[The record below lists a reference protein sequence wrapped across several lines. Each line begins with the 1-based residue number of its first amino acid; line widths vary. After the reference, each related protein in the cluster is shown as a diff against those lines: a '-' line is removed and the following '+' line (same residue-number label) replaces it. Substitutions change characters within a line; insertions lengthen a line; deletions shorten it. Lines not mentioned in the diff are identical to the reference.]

1 MDNLLNKID
10 CQASTLVKLL
20 QSLPDS
26 AERDL
31 AIERAVEAG
40 FWGSKAGELGK
51 DPENDESGISPFRS
65 SGGGRG
71 TR

>member
-40 FWGSKAGELGK
+40 FWASKAGELGQNTK
-51 DPENDESGISPFRS
+51 DDEMAISPFRS